1 MIRPAVAPAAVLGA
15 LLAASPALGLE
26 TPPDGI
32 RDKRVRVV
40 EYDRDQV
47 VRLYAAVGA
56 TIRIEIAPGETVEAV
71 PVSDQALMSGEVQAE
86 LGLGEGSNEPRAAAQ
101 PQACAADINLHRCV
115 YGNFIYLKPVRELEP
130 QPLHIQA
137 KRCSVPVE
145 GVAPQCQW
153 RPYQFELMTRL
164 GPLTEA
170 VPNTMFAVRFDYPA
184 DRAAA
189 EQAKA
194 AADAARLR
202 AAAQARRVRAAEQAQ
217 AAREKAA
224 EDALRAQQAIVRN
237 DAYTVR
243 GDRAVLGAPR

>member
-1 MIRPAVAPAAVLGA
+1 MIRPVAVLSA
-15 LLAASPALGLE
+15 LLAAAPALALE
-26 TPPDGI
+26 TPPDGT

-86 LGLGEGSNEPRAAAQ
+86 QGLGEGPAEARPAQQ

-137 KRCSVPVE
+137 KRCEAAGAVE
-145 GVAPQCQW
+145 PA
-153 RPYQFELMTRL
+153 L
-164 GPLTEA
+164 GSTAVEAALGSTEA
-170 VPNTMFAVRFDYPA
+170 K
-184 DRAAA
+184 RA
-189 EQAKA
+189 
-194 AADAARLR
+194 RS
-202 AAAQARRVRAAEQAQ
+202 
-217 AAREKAA
+217 
-224 EDALRAQQAIVRN
+224 
-237 DAYTVR
+237 TP
-243 GDRAVLGAPR
+243 LGT